1 MFKKAFKCLFWTGVL
16 AGAAVVALQF
26 EPVRDA
32 VRKAGV
38 DL

>member
-1 MFKKAFKCLFWTGVL
+1 MKKLFGFLFKAGLL
-16 AGAAVVALQF
+16 AGAVVVALQF

-32 VRKAGV
+32 VRKLGI